1 MNIHPQ
7 TWSTAWREPLV
18 LAAARV
24 CVFSCLLTVIAASG
38 VTAQQARPDGDAP
51 RLVGPRG
58 GELQPGDR
66 IIIVTRGDSTRVDTV
81 TVQSD
86 RTISLQNVPPIQLE
100 GVPRPDLQN
109 YLGEQLHQYVKRDV
123 VRVIP
128 LVSIGV
134 LGEVTHPGYYRVP
147 LQITLSDL
155 LMVAGGPSP
164 QADLTH
170 VFVRR
175 GGTTLVDAHTL
186 RAAMVRGLPLAE
198 LGIDAGDELV
208 LNAQRQR
215 NWVLITQIAGVV
227 TGLALTLHSLKLF

>member
-1 MNIHPQ
+1 MNLYTQIW
-7 TWSTAWREPLV
+7 TIVRREPLV

-24 CVFSCLLTVIAASG
+24 CALSCLLAALAASAAA
-38 VTAQQARPDGDAP
+38 AQQAGPDGDA
-51 RLVGPRG
+51 RRFATPRG
-58 GELQPGDR
+58 DLQPGDR

-100 GVPRPDLQN
+100 GVARPELQS

-128 LVSIGV
+128 LVPVGV
-134 LGEVTHPGYYRVP
+134 LGEVVHPGYYRVP
-147 LQITLSDL
+147 LQITVGDL

-170 VFVRR
+170 ALVRR
-175 GGTTLVDAHTL
+175 GRTTVVNEHTL
-186 RAAMVRGLPLAE
+186 RDAMVRGLPLSE
-198 LGIDAGDELV
+198 LGIDAGDEVV
-208 LNAQRQR
+208 LNPHSQH
-215 NWVLITQIAGVV
+215 NWVLVTQIVGVA
-227 TGLALTLHSLKLF
+227 TGLVLTLHSLKLF